1 VFRSDLCGNG
11 FGRKPARPVADDYV
25 YFVVHAIEAANQT
38 INRKLADAAGNER
51 WWKKD
56 DAFDAAI
63 RSRFLRTWEAAC
75 AGGLTD
81 WRTSD
86 DGLLALVIVLDQF
99 PRNMF
104 RGDAK
109 AFSSDAP
116 ALGVAKRAL
125 ARGVDRRVAEP
136 LLQFLYLPFMHS
148 ENLADQLRCV
158 ELFRAGSD
166 PENLRYAEDHADII
180 RRFGRFPHRNRAL
193 GRVTTPEEQV
203 FLDDGGFS
211 G

>member
-1 VFRSDLCGNG
+1 MTGVPTAGDVIDFWREAGSERWYTRDDG
-11 FGRKPARPVADDYV
+11 FDA
-25 YFVVHAIEAANQT
+25 T
-38 INRKLADAAGNER
+38 IRERFLSLWQDAASGR
-51 WWKKD
+51 L
-56 DAFDAAI
+56 
-63 RSRFLRTWEAAC
+63 SSWE
-75 AGGLTD
+75 T
-81 WRTSD
+81 TD
-86 DGLLALVIVLDQF
+86 DGALALVIVLDQF